1 MAGLIAPTAVG
12 LAVAA
17 IVLAAVALACGI
29 VGCPGRERDS
39 NDVITVVRRP
49 SHRRS
54 AAPPAPTAVARRTW
68 RPRGR

>member
-49 SHRRS
+49 SHRRRRS
-54 AAPPAPTAVARRTW
+54 ATNPA
-68 RPRGR
+68 